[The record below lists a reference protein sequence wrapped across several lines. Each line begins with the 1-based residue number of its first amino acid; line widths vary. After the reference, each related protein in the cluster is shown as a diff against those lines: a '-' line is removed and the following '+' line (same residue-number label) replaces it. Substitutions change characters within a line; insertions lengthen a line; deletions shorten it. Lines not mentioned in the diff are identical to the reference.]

1 MRDDNSP
8 EREGSPRGTDGAN
21 VHDLPS
27 SSPNQHGCEQHDPSR
42 DDNKHHQE
50 VVGNSGGECEESDEG
65 LLGELL
71 DRADPS
77 AEELAYFRHV
87 VASYAGPLPSA
98 EEFKRYNEAD
108 PNATRVILAMAQQA
122 SAASARRIEAEAKVL
137 ETNASIDEAA
147 VPRGQWLSAAL
158 IFIVLIL
165 ALVCVILD
173 RGWAIALFG
182 VGGMGLMLMNTLPT
196 LMNRNNNSTFSTREE
211 DEESKGELEK

>member
-1 MRDDNSP
+1 M
-8 EREGSPRGTDGAN
+8 
-21 VHDLPS
+21 
-27 SSPNQHGCEQHDPSR
+27 
-42 DDNKHHQE
+42 
-50 VVGNSGGECEESDEG
+50 GNSGGECEESDEG

-77 AEELAYFRHV
+77 AEKLAYFRHV

-108 PNATRVILAMAQQA
+108 SNATRAILAMAQQA

-158 IFIVLIL
+158 IFIFLIL

-173 RGWAIALFG
+173 RGWATALFG
-182 VGGMGLMLMNTLPT
+182 VGGLGFMLMNTLPT

>member
-8 EREGSPRGTDGAN
+8 ERQGSPHGTDGTDF
-21 VHDLPS
+21 HDLPS
-27 SSPNQHGCEQHDPSR
+27 SSPNQHGCEQHEPPR

-50 VVGNSGGECEESDEG
+50 VVGNGGGECEEIDER

-71 DRADPS
+71 ERADPS

-87 VASYAGPLPSA
+87 VASYAGLLPSA

-108 PNATRVILAMAQQA
+108 PNATRVILEMAQQA
-122 SAASARRIEAEAKVL
+122 SAASVRRIEAESKVL
-137 ETNASIDEAA
+137 EANARIDEAT

-165 ALVCVILD
+165 LIL
-173 RGWAIALFG
+173 
-182 VGGMGLMLMNTLPT
+182 LMHYLQTEWRWDHSPT
-196 LMNRNNNSTFSTREE
+196 TPDLSNASGSQAVLWSRARHRSLL
-211 DEESKGELEK
+211 G